1 MYYRASLPRAAVIAR
16 HERLRAAVRF
26 LLWPVVLV
34 VEYPFRAR
42 LTFVFS
48 VASLGLMWSKLRR
61 ANNRANASPVGGTAR
76 SAGTK
81 KSRSNGLGIANGV
94 VSGVKTNTRT
104 QAFRSILRSHI
115 PVLTFGCYPNGLRGA
130 TANRAFSCFS
140 SDPLSPQFL
149 RAFDSNN
156 LHESA
161 AFVSQGSG
169 IQRCF
174 SEWTS
179 ACNRRNFESF
189 FS

>member
-1 MYYRASLPRAAVIAR
+1 MNVLPRFASACRVIAR

-76 SAGTK
+76 PAGTK

-94 VSGVKTNTRT
+94 VRGFKTNTRT
-104 QAFRSILRSHI
+104 QAFRSNLRLHI
-115 PVLTFGCYPNGLRGA
+115 PVLTFGCYPNGL
-130 TANRAFSCFS
+130 
-140 SDPLSPQFL
+140 
-149 RAFDSNN
+149 
-156 LHESA
+156 
-161 AFVSQGSG
+161 
-169 IQRCF
+169 
-174 SEWTS
+174 
-179 ACNRRNFESF
+179 
-189 FS
+189 

>member
-1 MYYRASLPRAAVIAR
+1 MNVLPRFASACRVIAR

-76 SAGTK
+76 SAGKK
-81 KSRSNGLGIANGV
+81 KSRSNGLGIVNGV

-104 QAFRSILRSHI
+104 QAFRSILRS
-115 PVLTFGCYPNGLRGA
+115 PRSSRNGNGRRRLRVLAIGYLQARSRQANGPSILR
-130 TANRAFSCFS
+130 
-140 SDPLSPQFL
+140 
-149 RAFDSNN
+149 
-156 LHESA
+156 
-161 AFVSQGSG
+161 
-169 IQRCF
+169 
-174 SEWTS
+174 
-179 ACNRRNFESF
+179 
-189 FS
+189 